1 MAISQDFLAYHKSIG
16 AELKSSETRIRNLIG
31 SSHWATDGEHKESIL
46 RKVISDFA
54 PEIYRVGTGFVCY
67 PGEANGDQSNSGQ
80 IDILITSK
88 ANPTLFKSGELH
100 IVTPDCAS
108 AIVEVKSRVANGE
121 SLRSVLL
128 KLSNDI
134 KSIRTHSGNPNNAWA
149 GLFIYNSG
157 SLRDNQVLEMLQEI
171 TNDDPLGVINCVS
184 IGESV
189 FIRYW
194 ENGHA
199 SSNLGEDPVW
209 HSYNLNN
216 LSHAYFVS
224 NLVSHLS
231 PNIDDTLSQAWFPVE
246 GSKEVHRSRYA
257 MLEQRESVEFDQG

>member
-1 MAISQDFLAYHKSIG
+1 MPISQDFLAYHKSIG
-16 AELKSSETRIRNLIG
+16 EELKSSETRIRNLIG

-67 PGEANGDQSNSGQ
+67 PGETNGEQNNSGQ
-80 IDILITSK
+80 IDILITLK
-88 ANPTLFKSGELH
+88 ANPTLYKSGELH
-100 IVTPDCAS
+100 FVTPDCAN
-108 AIVEVKSRVANGE
+108 AIIEVKSQVANGE
-121 SLRSVLL
+121 RLRDVLK
-128 KLSNDI
+128 KLSDEI
-134 KSIRTHSGNPNNAWA
+134 KSIRTYSGDPNNSWA

-157 SLRDNQVLEMLQEI
+157 NLKDEKVLEMLQEI
-171 TNDDPLGVINCVS
+171 TNDDPLGVVNCVS

-194 ENGHA
+194 ESGHA
-199 SSNLGEDPVW
+199 SSNIGEDPVW

-216 LSHAYFVS
+216 LSQAYFVS

-231 PNIDDTLSQAWFPVE
+231 PNIDDALSQAWFPVE
-246 GSKEVHRSRYA
+246 GSKEIHRSRYA
-257 MLEQRESVEFDQG
+257 KLVQRESVEFQQG